1 MDIFHIKKV
10 MSDIM
15 VLAKSVVLS
24 YIKGLKLGQPL
35 RLKSFCR
42 RLEVLS
48 VTQQSK
54 IVRLAPD
61 STSELVGNTT
71 V

>member
-1 MDIFHIKKV
+1 
-10 MSDIM
+10 MSNVM
-15 VLAKSVVLS
+15 VLAKSIVLS
-24 YIKGLKLGQPL
+24 CIKGIKLGQPL
-35 RLKSFCR
+35 KLKSFCR

-54 IVRLAPD
+54 IARLKSS
-61 STSELVGNTT
+61 STSELVGYST